1 MHCLKALFS
10 TSLSSKK
17 RAIKTIVIKTEVVV
31 SQDEIMYRGTGDNSV
46 ETFDEKGNNG
56 SQEHCDNLT
65 AKRIRAFGVY
75 VVKDFD
81 P

>member
-1 MHCLKALFS
+1 
-10 TSLSSKK
+10 
-17 RAIKTIVIKTEVVV
+17 
-31 SQDEIMYRGTGDNSV
+31 MYRRTRDNSV

-75 VVKDFD
+75 VVRDFD